1 MTKAEF
7 ANKMETYKSLLQK
20 SSNLYYKELE
30 IIMRKK
36 LSEDYESRLA
46 AVEEKLQKSQE
57 EIESLKLTI
66 NNLGGNLE

>member
-7 ANKMETYKSLLQK
+7 AYKMETYKSLLQK